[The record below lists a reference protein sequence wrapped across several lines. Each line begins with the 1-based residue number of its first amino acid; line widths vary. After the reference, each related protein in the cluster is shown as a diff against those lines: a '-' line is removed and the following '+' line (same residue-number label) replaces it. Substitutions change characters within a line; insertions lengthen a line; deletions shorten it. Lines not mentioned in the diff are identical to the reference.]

1 MANMLLE
8 LLQTTVA
15 LFAAAFL
22 LGLVFDRT
30 EEGHIRNAAI
40 GFVCS
45 VFATILWMVATTTE
59 HGALWA
65 AAAPLFLI
73 AGLFG
78 GLLGAAIAVA
88 LPLKFMI
95 ALPPE
100 ATLSIAGAFV
110 ALGATGAIARWL
122 SERWGMWPRRSAVV
136 VASVMSPFA
145 LVTLSMPGAGAEPSS
160 ATVFALAAWVPLAT
174 TIFGLMVH
182 NEFSRSETATR
193 QQSEQRFERNTGHV
207 SRVFFENQL
216 NHHYHLSI
224 RYGVAFA
231 YLLVSVDDGINRRK
245 AYGQARTRD
254 VTEELACAIR
264 ASVRDSDVCAM
275 VDVDRFA
282 VLLPHTTLGSV
293 GPVVDRIQRLARG
306 NVEWAEGVPATVSIG
321 AADSVEVAAP
331 GDVENSAEGAL
342 FSANARQPSDAV
354 GPANLEP
361 MDGVIR
367 SFPGKNIMDAP
378 PAPAPLTA
386 VQSPEAMAAKNNA
399 A

>member
-1 MANMLLE
+1 MADMLLE
-8 LLQTTVA
+8 LLQTMVA
-15 LFAAAFL
+15 LFAAAVL

-30 EEGHIRNAAI
+30 AEGHIRNAAV

-65 AAAPLFLI
+65 GAAPLFLI

-78 GLLGAAIAVA
+78 GLLGAAIAIAV
-88 LPLKFMI
+88 PLKFVI

-100 ATLSIAGAFV
+100 ATLSMAGAFI
-110 ALGATGAIARWL
+110 ALGAIGALARWL
-122 SERWGMWPRRSAVV
+122 SERWSMWPRRSAVV
-136 VASVMSPFA
+136 VASVMSPVA
-145 LVTLSMPGAGAEPSS
+145 LVTLAIPGAEGEPSS
-160 ATVFALAAWVPLAT
+160 ATIFALAAWVPLAT

-182 NEFSRSETATR
+182 NEFLRSETATR

-207 SRVFFENQL
+207 SRVYFENQL

-224 RYGVAFA
+224 RYGVVFA
-231 YLLVSVDDGINRRK
+231 YLLVSVDDGANRRK
-245 AYGQARTRD
+245 AYGQARTRN

-275 VDVDRFA
+275 VDFDRFA

-331 GDVENSAEGAL
+331 GDVEISAEGAL
-342 FSANARQPSDAV
+342 FSANARQPFDAV

-361 MDGVIR
+361 IDGVIR
-367 SFPGKNIMDAP
+367 SFPGATVMDERL
-378 PAPAPLTA
+378 APAPLVA
-386 VQSPEAMAAKNNA
+386 VHSPGTMAAKDNA